1 MNHFITVI
9 IFKLLIILVF
19 PLSAQSIKN
28 YQFKDYSQKEFE
40 DSLETLRKE
49 FGHRKKIPLKFEL
62 QTLIAISHY
71 LELKNIRLKFKIK
84 KKNVF
89 PISARPGFNPLNFF
103 RSRKNRQYLIF
114 MEEGTSYVLNRSFNG
129 QVGIIGHELAHIQY
143 YKGISSWRLI
153 KEGIKYTK
161 NAAFRKKFE
170 EDTDKKAIEY
180 GFGWQFLE
188 FPIYINPEEIKEYML
203 KIGYPIETE
212 D

>member
-1 MNHFITVI
+1 MVQSLKTIIVI
-9 IFKLLIILVF
+9 LTFTTLNPVKG
-19 PLSAQSIKN
+19 QSFEN
-28 YQFKDYSQKEFE
+28 YYYKVYQKVDYV
-40 DSLETLRKE
+40 DSLIDFRNEY
-49 FGHRKKIPLKFEL
+49 GNRKKVPTEFEL

-71 LELKNIRLKFKIK
+71 PELKNIRLKFKIK

-89 PISARPGFNPLNFF
+89 PISARPGFNPINFF

-114 MEEGTSYVLNRSFNG
+114 MEEGTGYVLDRTFNG

-143 YKGISSWRLI
+143 YKSISSWRLI

-161 NAAFRKKFE
+161 HSAFRIKFE
-170 EDTDKKAIEY
+170 EDTDKRAIEY

-188 FPIYINPEEIKEYML
+188 FPIYINPVEIKEYMRQ
-203 KIGYPIETE
+203 KGYPLEME